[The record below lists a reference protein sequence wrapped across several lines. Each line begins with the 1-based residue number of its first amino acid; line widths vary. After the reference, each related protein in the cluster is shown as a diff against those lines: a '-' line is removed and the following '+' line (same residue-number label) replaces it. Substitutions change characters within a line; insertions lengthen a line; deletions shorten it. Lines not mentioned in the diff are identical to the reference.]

1 MSKSLKHQTKY
12 KTEVSVQKRA
22 LELVACRKDLASLAT
37 VLGVKITAKSGFGD
51 IVEAWYGVEKNSR
64 PEPDLAEVGI
74 ELKATPIE
82 KIKKGYHA
90 KERLICNMINYE
102 QEAKTDTFEE
112 SAFLKKCAKMQL
124 FFYEYIKNKNR
135 LTYQIHWTFLMN
147 LRELPQKDW
156 ATIVC
161 DWNKIHTKIMRG
173 LAHEISGADTNY
185 LEACTKGASS
195 ASLRTQPFSST
206 LAKQRAFA
214 LKTSYMTVYFNRY
227 VLGQRQVL
235 EPLQKD
241 NVYQDL
247 ESYVHDM
254 VAPYQ
259 GKTEAELCDL
269 FDIDI
274 TAKNHNASIVKAIF
288 KLELDY
294 LGDVSKRVEEFCK
307 ANIKFKTI
315 RLKRGG
321 APKEAM
327 SFPSFKAAELVAEED
342 WEESALYDMLTE
354 TRYCFVVF
362 RCNDRDEYVFDKCF
376 FWNMPQR
383 DLVHAKV
390 IWEHTKKVLK
400 SKCVYLPQKDP
411 TKARKT
417 RFMGMK
423 DNEAMH
429 VRPHGTNKDDVDTS
443 LPGLTYTK
451 HCFWFNQRYIKKVI
465 ETHE

>member
-1 MSKSLKHQTKY
+1 M
-12 KTEVSVQKRA
+12 VQRA
-22 LELVACRKDLASLAT
+22 HELVARHQSLQALADDL
-37 VLGVKITAKSGFGD
+37 GITLSSKGGYGD
-51 IVEAWYGVEKNSR
+51 VVEAWYGVEKNSR
-64 PEPDLAEVGI
+64 PEPDLVEVGI
-74 ELKATPIE
+74 ELKVTPVE
-82 KIKKGYHA
+82 KIKKGYRA

-102 QEAKTDTFEE
+102 QEATVKTFEK
-112 SAFLKKCAKMQL
+112 SSFLKKCAKMQI
-124 FFYEYIKNKNR
+124 FFYEYIKNKSR
-135 LTYQIHWTFLMN
+135 LTYQIHWTFLMK

-195 ASLRTQPFSST
+195 ASLRTQPFSSQ

-214 LKTSYMTVYFNRY
+214 FKTSYMTVYFNRY
-227 VLGQRQVL
+227 VLNQRQAL
-235 EPLQKD
+235 ESLQKD

-247 ESYVHDM
+247 ESYVHGM

-288 KLELDY
+288 KLELDN
-294 LGDVSKRVEEFCK
+294 LGDASKRIEEFCK

-321 APKEAM
+321 MPKEAM
-327 SFPSFKAAELVAEED
+327 SFPAFKAASLVNEKD
-342 WEESALYDMLTE
+342 WEESALYEMLTE
-354 TRYCFVVF
+354 TRYCFAVF
-362 RCNDRDEYVFDKCF
+362 SCTALGEYVFEKCF

-383 DLVHAKV
+383 DLVYAKA
-390 IWEHTKKVLK
+390 IWEHTKKILK
-400 SKCVYLPQKDP
+400 SKHVYLPQRDP
-411 TKARKT
+411 TKRRKT
-417 RFMGMK
+417 RFMGTK

-451 HCFWFNQRYIKKVI
+451 HCFWFNQSYIKKVI